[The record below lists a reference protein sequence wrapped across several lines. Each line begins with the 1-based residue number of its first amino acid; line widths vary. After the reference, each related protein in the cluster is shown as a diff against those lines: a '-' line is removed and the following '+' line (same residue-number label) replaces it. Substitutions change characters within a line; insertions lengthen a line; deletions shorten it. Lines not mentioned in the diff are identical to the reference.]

1 MPTVSKKAEFL
12 TYSDAEVAAI
22 AVLEANRGVHL
33 SAKEL
38 GISNIVLTNLI
49 KKANDERPMAEGVT
63 RVMVNK
69 EDYNAVC
76 SECGARI
83 SHKLYWIDQ

>member
-1 MPTVSKKAEFL
+1 MAKVEFI
-12 TYSDAEVAAI
+12 TYTEKEVAAI
-22 AVLEANRGVHL
+22 EVLMANRGEHL

-38 GISNIVLTNLI
+38 GIPTATLGSLI

-63 RVMVNK
+63 RVFVNK

-76 SECGARI
+76 PTCGNKI
-83 SHKLYWIDQ
+83 SHKLYWID